1 VVKTGASL
9 WESVWEIYDMT
20 TIVIAVLCFFGYI
33 VAYNTYGRWLARKIF
48 MLNPGTPTPSHTL
61 QDGKDYV
68 PTHPMILFGHHFT
81 SIAGTGP
88 IVGPAIAVFWG
99 WLPALLWVVLGS
111 IFVGAVHDFGAL
123 VVSMRHRGQTIGDVS
138 GQLISKRTRLLFLT
152 ILFLTLTIVI
162 AVFGLVIATI
172 FSIYPESVLSVWTAM
187 PLAVL
192 VGFVIYRRGGN
203 LFVMSAIALAILYLT
218 VFLGVRY
225 FPLQTN
231 LPLFP
236 GADASYFEALES
248 SVVLWTLALLVY
260 CFLASVLPVW
270 LLLQPR
276 DYINSL
282 QLYVALIVLVIG
294 LFIAHPPIVAPT
306 FGAGLADAPPL
317 MPILFITIACG
328 AISGFHSLVSS
339 GTSSKQI
346 DKESDALYI
355 GYGSMLMESVLAML
369 VILSCC
375 AGIGILV
382 VANGENLTGTSAFM
396 HYFGGGWKS
405 LGLAQTVGV
414 FIEGGGN
421 LIAALGIPRD
431 IAIGIVS
438 VMVACFAATT
448 IDTSTRLQ
456 RYVIQEIGAAVR
468 LNVLCNKYAAT
479 TVAVV
484 CAGVL
489 ALMRGPK
496 GPGSGGLILWP
507 LFGSTNQLLAG
518 LALLVVLFYL
528 RSIRKPVFFIVI
540 PLLMMLIIPSW
551 ALIYQL
557 FGFYAEK
564 NYILVG
570 FGCFIMVL
578 QVWMVIEAL
587 IAWKNPP
594 KPEDMPEDRPAPDFD
609 GGRVC

>member
-1 VVKTGASL
+1 
-9 WESVWEIYDMT
+9 M
-20 TIVIAVLCFFGYI
+20 
-33 VAYNTYGRWLARKIF
+33 
-48 MLNPGTPTPSHTL
+48 
-61 QDGKDYV
+61 
-68 PTHPMILFGHHFT
+68 
-81 SIAGTGP
+81 
-88 IVGPAIAVFWG
+88 
-99 WLPALLWVVLGS
+99 
-111 IFVGAVHDFGAL
+111 
-123 VVSMRHRGQTIGDVS
+123 
-138 GQLISKRTRLLFLT
+138 
-152 ILFLTLTIVI
+152 
-162 AVFGLVIATI
+162 
-172 FSIYPESVLSVWTAM
+172 
-187 PLAVL
+187 
-192 VGFVIYRRGGN
+192 
-203 LFVMSAIALAILYLT
+203 
-218 VFLGVRY
+218 
-225 FPLQTN
+225 
-231 LPLFP
+231 
-236 GADASYFEALES
+236 
-248 SVVLWTLALLVY
+248 
-260 CFLASVLPVW
+260 
-270 LLLQPR
+270 
-276 DYINSL
+276 
-282 QLYVALIVLVIG
+282 
-294 LFIAHPPIVAPT
+294 VAPA

-346 DKESDALYI
+346 DRESDALYI

-382 VANGENLTGTSAFM
+382 VANGENLTGTAAFM
-396 HYFGGGWKS
+396 HYFGNGWKS

-414 FIEGGGN
+414 FIEGGAN

-431 IAIGIVS
+431 LSIGIIS

-456 RYVIQEIGAAVR
+456 RYVIQEIGGAIR
-468 LNVLCNKYAAT
+468 LKVLCNKYVAT

-518 LALLVVLFYL
+518 LALLVIIFYL

-540 PLLMMLIIPSW
+540 PLLMMLIIPAW
-551 ALIYQL
+551 ALIYQMIE
-557 FGFYAEK
+557 FYAEK
-564 NYILVG
+564 NYLLVG
-570 FGCFIMVL
+570 FGCFILLL

-587 IAWKNPP
+587 VAWKNPP
-594 KPEDMPEDRPAPDFD
+594 NAADMPADRPAPDFD

>member
-1 VVKTGASL
+1 MATVG
-9 WESVWEIYDMT
+9 
-20 TIVIAVLCFFGYI
+20 IAILCFFGYI

-48 MLNPGTPTPSHTL
+48 MLNPDTPTPAHTC

-68 PTHPMILFGHHFT
+68 PTKPMILFGHHFT

-99 WLPALLWVVLGS
+99 WLPALIWVFVGS
-111 IFVGAVHDFGAL
+111 IFIGAVHDFGAL

-152 ILFLTLTIVI
+152 ILFMTLTIVI

-192 VGFVIYRRGGN
+192 VGFVIYKRGGN
-203 LFVMSAIALAILYLT
+203 LFVMSAIALTVLYLT

-225 FPLQTN
+225 FPFVIDA
-231 LPLFP
+231 PLFP
-236 GADASYFEALES
+236 GTDATYLDSLGS
-248 SVVLWTLALLVY
+248 PVVIWTLVLLVY
-260 CFLASVLPVW
+260 CFVASVLPVW

-282 QLYVALIVLVIG
+282 QLYVALFLLVVG
-294 LFIAHPPIVAPT
+294 LFIAAPPIIGPKFATPP
-306 FGAGLADAPPL
+306 ADAPPL
-317 MPILFITIACG
+317 IPFLFITIACG
-328 AISGFHSLVSS
+328 AVSGFHSLVSS

-346 DKESDALYI
+346 NKETDALYI
-355 GYGSMLMESVLAML
+355 GYGSMLMESVLSLL

-382 VANGENLTGTSAFM
+382 VANGENLTGTAAFM
-396 HYFGGGWKS
+396 HYYGQNWADMR
-405 LGLAQTVGV
+405 LAHTVGV

-431 IAIGIVS
+431 LSIGIIA

-456 RYVIQEIGAAVR
+456 RYVIQEIGGAIKLKA
-468 LNVLCNKYAAT
+468 LCNRYVAT
-479 TVAVV
+479 GVAVA
-484 CAGVL
+484 CAGSL
-489 ALMRGPK
+489 ALMRGPV

-518 LALLVVLFYL
+518 LALLVVAMYL
-528 RSIRKPVFFIVI
+528 KRIQKPIFFIVI
-540 PLLMMLIIPSW
+540 PLLMMLVIPSW
-551 ALIYQL
+551 ALVKQIQ
-557 FGFYAEK
+557 GFYAKEQ
-564 NYILVG
+564 YLLIG
-570 FGCFIMVL
+570 FGCFILVL
-578 QVWMVIEAL
+578 QVWMVIEAI

-594 KPEDMPEDRPAPDFD
+594 AVDRAAPVYPAPGHD
-609 GGRVC
+609 GERAC